1 MDICRDYI
9 FVPGRS
15 KVKLKILCSAVK
27 VIIIEVV
34 LTVQVS
40 PYRYVFFLIREN
52 ISKNVRL

>member
-40 PYRYVFFLIREN
+40 PCIGMSVFFNTREY
-52 ISKNVRL
+52 